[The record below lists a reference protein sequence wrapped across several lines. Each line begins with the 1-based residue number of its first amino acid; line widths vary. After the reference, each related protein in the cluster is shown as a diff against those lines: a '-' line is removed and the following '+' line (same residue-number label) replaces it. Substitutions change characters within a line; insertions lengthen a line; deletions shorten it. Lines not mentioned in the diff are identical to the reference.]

1 MVTDL
6 VPTKGV
12 FGLLDLAF
20 DLGGLQKV
28 FALFHIK
35 RLIGKKDISAAIE
48 GCHKQILRS
57 AKVKFWSDTKSHRT
71 PNDIRLSTG
80 ELLYTLGAEMEA
92 IDRVLLP
99 AIRELMDEGDIT
111 DARFN
116 LEEILRRHPE
126 SVEAQSLLKKVEY

>member
-6 VPTKGV
+6 LPTKGV
-12 FGLLDLAF
+12 MGLLNLAF

-28 FALFHIK
+28 FALIHIK
-35 RLIGKKDISAAIE
+35 RLIGKKDISAATE

-57 AKVKFWSDTKSHRT
+57 AKVKFWSDSEAPRS
-71 PNDIRLSTG
+71 PNDNRLSAG

-99 AIRELMDEGDIT
+99 AIGELMDLGDMT
-111 DARFN
+111 EARFN

-126 SVEAQSLLKKVEY
+126 SVEAQSLLKKVAY